1 MLVPRLLVLYV
12 YRPKDSVLIKE
23 EQSFLSFIL
32 DNFLPIIR
40 PEQNSEVSMLSRVL
54 ISAMADS
61 QVGIQTK
68 LADEIVNAIVRALLL
83 KDTTEK
89 HTRLQV
95 LIGLLPIIIDSPV
108 LSYKNYMFETLI
120 KKGVLTSLIKIA
132 QCTDLSNQKTIST
145 IQSILRPIDI
155 MLRIA
160 VSPVSISSHNMRIV
174 PFEPSTVMNHHRL
187 PRGNRINRFNSTDE
201 NYTLRNIIRSV
212 FSERRQMLNFIFN
225 SDNMI
230 TGAVAVNPTIR
241 LNNGNDLLESNN
253 RSNNFND
260 DPVSFFFI
268 DNILIIILINI
279 ICSWILIVYGM
290 KCYKVEMCLRHLV
303 EILVAQ

>member
-1 MLVPRLLVLYV
+1 MKLLADCTRSYQMLVPRILVNYV
-12 YRPKDSVLIKE
+12 YRPKDSVLIRE

-54 ISAMADS
+54 ISAIADS
-61 QVGIQTK
+61 CTQISIQNK

-95 LIGLLPIIIDSPV
+95 LIGLLPVIIDSPV
-108 LSYKNYMFETLI
+108 LSYKNYMFEILI

-187 PRGNRINRFNSTDE
+187 PRGNRINRFNSSDE

-225 SDNMI
+225 GDNMI

-241 LNNGNDLLESNN
+241 LNNGNDLLESN
-253 RSNNFND
+253 RTNNFNE
-260 DPVSFFFI
+260 DPVSEI
-268 DNILIIILINI
+268 YSIVLTIYNI
-279 ICSWILIVYGM
+279 
-290 KCYKVEMCLRHLV
+290 
-303 EILVAQ
+303 